1 MVEEE
6 AEEEEVD
13 GDEGEETME
22 EREKNEPLGDV
33 VANDQLLSSLDFD
46 GWDDRG

>member
-13 GDEGEETME
+13 GDEGE